1 MKTTKT
7 TIDLAGS
14 KKPEQMKLELFSQET
29 ENINV
34 IVYGHNGNIEKL
46 VFASTDELETRNKL
60 DELKTNVAWG
70 IKADGYHI
78 MTFINGQF
86 IRALEN
92 SFTI

>member
-34 IVYGHNGNIEKL
+34 IVYGHNGNIQKL

-60 DELKTNVAWG
+60 DELKSQSD

>member
-14 KKPEQMKLELFSQET
+14 KKPEQMKLELFSQES

-34 IVYGHNGNIEKL
+34 IVYGHNGNIQKL

-60 DELKTNVAWG
+60 DELKSQSS

-86 IRALEN
+86 IKALEN